1 MDSEI
6 KMICLE
12 PIDKEMEMKSMYVP
26 GHVSGYDSLLNR
38 YIDERLH
45 IRALN
50 NTPGNLINH
59 VSKWQ
64 SPLLQNAP

>member
-1 MDSEI
+1 
-6 KMICLE
+6 
-12 PIDKEMEMKSMYVP
+12 MYVP

-38 YIDERLH
+38 YIDERLY

-50 NTPGNLINH
+50 NTPGSLINL

>member
-6 KMICLE
+6 KIICLE
-12 PIDKEMEMKSMYVP
+12 PMDKEMEMKGVYVP
-26 GHVSGYDSLLNR
+26 GHVCGYDSLLNR

-50 NTPGNLINH
+50 NTPGNLINL